1 MILYEASSLS
11 NTAQQTHSIEPI
23 TSVTLEQKSMSKINI
38 EFTLFSAFY
47 SPLIS
52 TMTGGFLKEEGLDF
66 EFTVSAP
73 GVTAITALDDGS
85 ADVVQSTLS
94 QGFNTL
100 NKGDLP
106 KCVHF
111 AQINE
116 MDGFFLTSREKDPN
130 FSWDK
135 LEGAEVLVHHGGQP
149 MTMFKYACF
158 KAGINMNKIKIIDA
172 GNAGEMDKAYRAGIG
187 QFIHQQGPAPQQLE
201 ADGVG
206 HVVTALGPLIGA
218 CGFSSLAA
226 RPEWLE
232 SEEAKAFTRAYIK
245 TRNYMNDASA
255 AEIAAAEKPLFP
267 SIDEAVLADC
277 IHTYQN
283 MGVWTRHIDITDDG
297 YNAML
302 DIFEYDGML
311 KTRYAY
317 DQVCA
322 RPPAV

>member
-1 MILYEASSLS
+1 MA
-11 NTAQQTHSIEPI
+11 
-23 TSVTLEQKSMSKINI
+23 KIHI
-38 EFTLFSAFY
+38 QFTLFSAFY

-52 TMTGGFLKEEGLDF
+52 TMTGNFLSEEGFDY
-66 EFTVSAP
+66 EWSVAEPGVSALEALAA
-73 GVTAITALDDGS
+73 GTAQ
-85 ADVVQSTLS
+85 VVQSTIS
-94 QGFNTL
+94 QGFL
-100 NKGDLP
+100 SLEKGDP
-106 KCVHF
+106 PTARHF
-111 AQINE
+111 ALINN
-116 MDGFFLTSREKDPN
+116 MDGFFITGRDRDNN
-130 FSWDK
+130 FNWSS
-135 LEGAEVLVHHGGQP
+135 LEGSEVLVHHGGQP

-158 KAGINMNKIKIIDA
+158 KAGIDMNKIKIIDA
-172 GNAGEMDKAYRAGIG
+172 GNGGEMDKAYRAGTG

-206 HVVTALGPLIGA
+206 HVVTALGPVIGA

-232 SEEAKAFTRAYIK
+232 SEEARAFTRAYIK
-245 TRNYMNDASA
+245 TRDYMNDASA

-267 SIDEAVLADC
+267 NIDEAVLADC

-322 RPPAV
+322 RPPIV

>member
-1 MILYEASSLS
+1 
-11 NTAQQTHSIEPI
+11 
-23 TSVTLEQKSMSKINI
+23 MSKINI

-116 MDGFFLTSREKDPN
+116 MDGFFLTGREKDQN
-130 FSWDK
+130 FTWDK

-158 KAGINMNKIKIIDA
+158 KAGINMNKINIIDA
-172 GNAGEMDKAYRAGIG
+172 GNGGEMDKAYRAGTG

-206 HVVTALGPLIGA
+206 HVVTALGPVIGA

-267 SIDEAVLADC
+267 TIDEAVLSDC

-322 RPPAV
+322 RPPIV